1 MTPKDHGSLSGL
13 HHVTAVT
20 GDVRSNLS
28 FYTEQLGMRLVKR
41 SVNQDDTSAYHLFYA
56 DANGSPGTDLTFFDW
71 PNTRPRRHGPG
82 TIGSTWLRVRS
93 EDSLD
98 WWAARLDESG
108 VRRQEVVQ
116 RGGRA
121 TLRFRDPEDQVI
133 TLINDEGEPGGV
145 HWDQSPVPAE
155 NAIRGLG
162 PVTVTEMSLDPTAA
176 FLVSVLGF
184 REAGRYTDRIGGG
197 GDESVAEVTVFATG
211 PGGVGAEV
219 HVAVVEGMHRG
230 LVGRGGVHHVAFRT
244 PDDEHHV
251 AWQSHLASL
260 GLGVTP
266 VIDRF
271 YFRSLYF
278 REPGGVLFEIATDG
292 PGFTADEPR
301 ESLGE
306 RLALPPFLEPQRERI
321 EAGLVPLS

>member
-1 MTPKDHGSLSGL
+1 MQDHGSLSGL

-20 GDVRSNLS
+20 GDVRSNMS
-28 FYTEQLGMRLVKR
+28 FYTGRLGMRLVKR

-82 TIGSTWLRVRS
+82 TIGSTWLRVGS
-93 EDSLD
+93 EGSLE
-98 WWAARLDESG
+98 WWAARLDETG
-108 VRRQEVVQ
+108 LQHDEIVQ

-121 TLRFRDPEDQVI
+121 TLRFRDPEDQVL
-133 TLINDEGEPGGV
+133 TLVNDGGEPGGV
-145 HWDQSPVPAE
+145 PWDQSPVPE
-155 NAIRGLG
+155 THAIRGLG
-162 PVTVTEMSLDPTAA
+162 PVTLTELSLEPTAA

-184 REAGRYTDRIGGG
+184 REAGRYIDRIGDDGNQ
-197 GDESVAEVTVFATG
+197 SVTQVTVFATG
-211 PGGVGAEV
+211 AGGVGAEV

-244 PDDEHHV
+244 ADDEHHL
-251 AWQSHLASL
+251 AWQRHLASL
-260 GLGVTP
+260 GVGVTP
-266 VIDRF
+266 VIDRY

-306 RLALPPFLEPQRERI
+306 RLALPPFLEPQREQI
-321 EAGLVPLS
+321 EAGLVPLP

>member
-20 GDVRSNLS
+20 GDVRSNLN
-28 FYTEQLGMRLVKR
+28 FYTGQLGMRLVKR

-82 TIGSTWLRVRS
+82 TIGSTWLRVGS
-93 EDSLD
+93 EESLA
-98 WWAARLDESG
+98 WWGKKLGESG
-108 VRRQEVVQ
+108 VQRETVAQ

-133 TLINDEGEPGGV
+133 TLVNDEGEPGGV
-145 HWDQSPVPAE
+145 PWEQSPVPE
-155 NAIRGLG
+155 VHAIRGLG
-162 PVTVTEMSLDPTAA
+162 PVTLTEIALEPTAA
-176 FLVSVLGF
+176 FLVTVLGF
-184 REAGRYTDRIGGG
+184 REAGRYADRIGDDGS
-197 GDESVAEVTVFATG
+197 ESVAEVTVFETG
-211 PGGVGAEV
+211 AGGVGAEV
-219 HVAVVEGMHRG
+219 HVAVVGGMHRG

-244 PDDEHHV
+244 PDDEHHI
-251 AWQSHLASL
+251 AWQRHLASL
-260 GLGVTP
+260 GAGVTP
-266 VIDRF
+266 VIDRY

-292 PGFTADEPR
+292 PGFAADEPVD
-301 ESLGE
+301 SLGE
-306 RLALPPFLEPQRERI
+306 RLALPPFLEPQREQI
-321 EAGLVPLS
+321 EAGLIPLP